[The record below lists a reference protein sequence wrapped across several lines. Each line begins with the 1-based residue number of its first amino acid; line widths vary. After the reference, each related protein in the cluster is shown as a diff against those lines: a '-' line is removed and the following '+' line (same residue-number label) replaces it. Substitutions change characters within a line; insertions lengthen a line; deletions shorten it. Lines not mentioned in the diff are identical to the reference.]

1 MGLRDLAASR
11 YLHVGVAYLLGRMG
25 LMDLGVTNLWRQNGV
40 KGLSY
45 QKGPGCGQ
53 NGVIKLSCQK
63 GPG

>member
-1 MGLRDLAASR
+1 MGLI
-11 YLHVGVAYLLGRMG
+11 
-25 LMDLGVTNLWRQNGV
+25 DLGVTNLWRQNGV

-45 QKGPGCGQ
+45 QKGPECGQ